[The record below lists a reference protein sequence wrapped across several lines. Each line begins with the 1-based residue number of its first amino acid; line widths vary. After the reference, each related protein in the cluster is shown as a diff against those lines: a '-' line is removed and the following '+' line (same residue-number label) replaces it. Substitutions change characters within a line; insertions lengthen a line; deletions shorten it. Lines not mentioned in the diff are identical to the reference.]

1 MENLLEYSARRNEL
15 DWAVRNKAKL
25 TPEQRAKYRAM
36 WEEMNSDSPPT
47 AEVSFGPADLD
58 PVEAAA
64 TPIAPDPVVAPKR
77 PAMPKPSLTD
87 TMESANTLASLD
99 NFDAA
104 FQSNGNHYPTA
115 VAAFAQQLVARGV
128 DPAYA
133 QRAARARAEEHR
145 SPYSRDVYADEM
157 AATENPNELYAGYR
171 NAPDSAPAAYGD
183 SSSGRPDAD
192 PRTTRAERLA
202 QSGRYA
208 ADVDRRAAEYNR
220 DTGMPQPS
228 GLASADGSR
237 DWSGWQP
244 GDALPEARSDF
255 DGVMAN
261 RAQAEAERDARLQPM
276 LDADRRDMRD
286 REEWRRNNPEDAAK
300 LAAKQRERSDDY
312 RRERLLYRQAQQ
324 TGIPIDQLRAGNPG
338 FTSVGST
345 RDGSGI
351 PTLTRTKDGMEL
363 RNMPTS
369 TPSMRDAAAQK
380 RIDAATARE
389 SAWRSQMMLAGNN
402 PRKNAVNAWNAMGD
416 ESLNDWQRATM
427 AKALRPDMD
436 GTTPLTVDANSA
448 KNAMRLLNAEM
459 IGQGGL
465 GDTRAKMM
473 AAQERDKAFAF
484 AEREAKKMGLMGYWN
499 PSMTRQEAERLRRRV
514 EAMHPGM
521 GSVVDALPITEE
533 GESPAAGPSI
543 PAPPPGA
550 SGAPVPPMPSG
561 RPGPPRPGRGSR
573 YPNT

>member
-36 WEEMNSDSPPT
+36 WEEMNSSTPPSSST

-64 TPIAPDPVVAPKR
+64 APIAPDPVVAPKR

-87 TMESANTLASLD
+87 TLESANTLASLD

-171 NAPDSAPAAYGD
+171 NAPDSSPPGFSAGVAVL
-183 SSSGRPDAD
+183 PDAD

-202 QSGRYA
+202 QSDRYA

-220 DTGMPQPS
+220 DTGMPPPG
-228 GLASADGSR
+228 GLAGADGSR

-244 GDALPEARSDF
+244 GDALPERPRM
-255 DGVMAN
+255 G
-261 RAQAEAERDARLQPM
+261 
-276 LDADRRDMRD
+276 
-286 REEWRRNNPEDAAK
+286 
-300 LAAKQRERSDDY
+300 
-312 RRERLLYRQAQQ
+312 
-324 TGIPIDQLRAGNPG
+324 
-338 FTSVGST
+338 
-345 RDGSGI
+345 
-351 PTLTRTKDGMEL
+351 PTALE
-363 RNMPTS
+363 S
-369 TPSMRDAAAQK
+369 
-380 RIDAATARE
+380 ARE
-389 SAWRSQMMLAGNN
+389 SQAADRNDAIGQKYGPIAQRIAEAGDAAGVTDYDAVKSPQERQMNTYQRAIEREARFGTDTESRDRARETLATLDKSRAGDNIAFRKKVANAPGAQARRDKEQSRLERWQAISMLAGGN
-402 PRKNAVNAWNAMGD
+402 PSRQQFAMGNAFLNMPSDWQNAV
-416 ESLNDWQRATM
+416 S

-473 AAQERDKAFAF
+473 EAQERDKAFAF
-484 AEREAKKMGLMGYWN
+484 AEREARKLGLMGYWK

-514 EAMHPGM
+514 DAMHPGM
-521 GSVVDALPITEE
+521 GGVVDALPITEE

-543 PAPPPGA
+543 PAPPTGA

-561 RPGPPRPGRGSR
+561 RPGPPRPGSGSR

>member
-15 DWAVRNKAKL
+15 DWAIRNKAKL

-36 WEEMNSDSPPT
+36 WEEMNSSTPPSSST

-64 TPIAPDPVVAPKR
+64 TPIAPDPVAGPVRNRSRADAAVDRSMSGSMYSPSEIVDSMDVTD
-77 PAMPKPSLTD
+77 MPTRV
-87 TMESANTLASLD
+87 ELD
-99 NFDAA
+99 NAMVQQSDGLPPGYAA
-104 FQSNGNHYPTA
+104 WSAGM
-115 VAAFAQQLVARGV
+115 
-128 DPAYA
+128 
-133 QRAARARAEEHR
+133 AEA
-145 SPYSRDVYADEM
+145 S
-157 AATENPNELYAGYR
+157 
-171 NAPDSAPAAYGD
+171 GD
-183 SSSGRPDAD
+183 KP
-192 PRTTRAERLA
+192 RAERLRDA
-202 QSGRYA
+202 DAFDARADRMTAGYNA
-208 ADVDRRAAEYNR
+208 A
-220 DTGMPQPS
+220 TGMPQPS
-228 GLASADGSR
+228 GLTGSDGSR

-244 GDALPEARSDF
+244 GDALPERPRM
-255 DGVMAN
+255 G
-261 RAQAEAERDARLQPM
+261 
-276 LDADRRDMRD
+276 
-286 REEWRRNNPEDAAK
+286 
-300 LAAKQRERSDDY
+300 
-312 RRERLLYRQAQQ
+312 
-324 TGIPIDQLRAGNPG
+324 
-338 FTSVGST
+338 
-345 RDGSGI
+345 
-351 PTLTRTKDGMEL
+351 PTALE
-363 RNMPTS
+363 S
-369 TPSMRDAAAQK
+369 
-380 RIDAATARE
+380 ARE
-389 SAWRSQMMLAGNN
+389 SQAADRNAAIGQKYGPIAQRIAEAGDAAGVTDYAAVQSPQERQMNTYRRAIEQEARFGADKESRKKARETLATLDKSRAKDNIAFREKVANAPGAQARRDKEQSSLERWQAISMLAGGN
-402 PRKNAVNAWNAMGD
+402 PSRQQFAMGNAFLNMPSDWQNAV
-416 ESLNDWQRATM
+416 S